1 MTRRRSDCRSVI
13 RTFLFKTGKA
23 WRIDSCPDHADA
35 ERMAEEQK
43 KLRELIALGDAYL
56 AKRNVPD
63 SRVACELLAARLFR
77 CARLDLYRHLD
88 TIPETRL
95 VDALR
100 RGLQR
105 VAGGEPVQYVLG
117 QWAFRNLTLKVDR
130 RALIPRPETE
140 QLVGLVLRSPQVRDT
155 VKPLVVDV
163 GTGTGCI
170 ILSLAQELGRGVF
183 VGLDICADALA
194 LAQENAELTGLA
206 GRVLFAQSDGCGEFD
221 PASVDVL
228 VSNPPYIPSHIV
240 DGLEPHIRDH
250 EPRLALDGGPD
261 GLTFFRA
268 LLLDAVMVL
277 KPGGAVFFEIG
288 DEQGPA
294 LRALLDEYGFT
305 EVAIMQDDSG
315 RDRYAMGVQ
324 SV

>member
-1 MTRRRSDCRSVI
+1 
-13 RTFLFKTGKA
+13 
-23 WRIDSCPDHADA
+23 
-35 ERMAEEQK
+35 MAEGQK
-43 KLRELIALGDAYL
+43 TLSELIALGDAFL
-56 AKRNVPD
+56 ARNGTPD
-63 SRVACELLAARLFR
+63 PRVACEFLAARLFK
-77 CARLDLYRHLD
+77 CGRLELYRQGD
-88 TIPETRL
+88 TVPETRI

-105 VAGGEPVQYVLG
+105 VAKGEPVQYVLG
-117 QWAFRNLTLKVDR
+117 QWDFRTLTLKVDR

-140 QLVGLVLRSPQVRDT
+140 QLIDLVMKSAQVKGA

-170 ILSLAQELGRGVF
+170 ILSLARELPDGVF
-183 VGLDICADALA
+183 VGLDISAEALS
-194 LAQENAELTGLA
+194 LAKENAAYTGLE
-206 GRVLFAQSDGCGEFD
+206 GRVLFAESDGCGEFD

-228 VSNPPYIPSHIV
+228 VSNPPYIPSHVV

-261 GLTFFRA
+261 GLAVYRA

-277 KPGGAVFFEIG
+277 KPGGGVFLEIG

-294 LRALLDEYGFT
+294 LREMLEEYGFIGV
-305 EVAIMQDDSG
+305 EIIKDYAG
-315 RDRYAMGVQ
+315 RDRFAVGTQ

>member
-1 MTRRRSDCRSVI
+1 
-13 RTFLFKTGKA
+13 
-23 WRIDSCPDHADA
+23 
-35 ERMAEEQK
+35 MAEEQK

-170 ILSLAQELGRGVF
+170 ILSLAQE
-183 VGLDICADALA
+183 
-194 LAQENAELTGLA
+194 NAELTRLA

>member
-1 MTRRRSDCRSVI
+1 
-13 RTFLFKTGKA
+13 
-23 WRIDSCPDHADA
+23 
-35 ERMAEEQK
+35 MAEEQK

-56 AKRNVPD
+56 AKRKAPD
-63 SRVACELLAARLFR
+63 SRVASELLAARLFR
-77 CARLDLYRHLD
+77 CGRLDLYRHLD
-88 TIPETRL
+88 TIPETRK

-100 RGLQR
+100 RGLRR

-117 QWAFRNLTLKVDR
+117 QWDFRNLTLKVDR

-155 VKPLVVDV
+155 EKPLVVDV

-183 VGLDICADALA
+183 VGLDISADALD
-194 LAQENAELTGLA
+194 LARENAELSGLA

-228 VSNPPYIPSHIV
+228 VSNPPYIPSRVV

-261 GLTFFRA
+261 GLACFRA

-294 LRALLDEYGFT
+294 LREMLGEYGFT
-305 EVAIMQDDSG
+305 DVVIAQDDSG
-315 RDRYAMGVQ
+315 RDRYATGVQ